1 MRLKRSAPGALTA
14 RRAQRIDP
22 DRTSKPTDSDRY
34 AILVAGA
41 VHSIALEMGV
51 PESEVRNVLYRIVRA
66 GRAQGRRAPGARAE
80 LGRALGPSMVDLDLV
95 PEATVQQARRL
106 ASLRGALL
114 GQGAFS
120 TSAIAEG
127 RCMSPSAVRTWLS
140 RQRKTD
146 RLFTVSHEGET
157 LVPAFLL
164 DELLEPRDPLRPA
177 ISTLRGAG
185 EDGWAL
191 WAWFATPSPWLGG
204 QVPVLVAEHDPE
216 RVAEAAQR
224 RAASAS

>member
-1 MRLKRSAPGALTA
+1 MRLKRSAPGALTTS
-14 RRAQRIDP
+14 RGHRIDP
-22 DRTSKPTDSDRY
+22 DSTPKPADSERY
-34 AILVAGA
+34 AILVADA
-41 VHSIALEMGV
+41 VHSIADEMGV
-51 PESEVRNVLYRIVRA
+51 TESEVRNVLYRIVHA
-66 GRAQGRRAPGARAE
+66 GRAQERRAPGARAE
-80 LGRALGPSMVDLDLV
+80 LGRTLGPSSADLDPV

-120 TSAIAEG
+120 TSAIAQG
-127 RCMSPSAVRTWLS
+127 RGMSPSAVRTWLS
-140 RQRKTD
+140 RQRKAD
-146 RLFTVSHEGET
+146 RLFTVTHEGET

-164 DELLEPRDPLRPA
+164 DELMEPRDLLRPA
-177 ISTLRGAG
+177 ISALRGAG

-204 QVPVLVAEHDPE
+204 EAPALVAEHEPE
-216 RVAEAAQR
+216 RVAEAAHR